1 MPINTMSFLIQKG
14 KAQMTEIQAGQ
25 SEGVLSVIAT
35 NTFWVFTICPTRC
48 WVLGNCKNLWQQP
61 YELEL

>member
-35 NTFWVFTICPTRC
+35 NTF
-48 WVLGNCKNLWQQP
+48 
-61 YELEL
+61 